1 MDADPEPD
9 PAELFGGIPFAAD
22 LGIELISAADG
33 HAEGRLE
40 LAERHTSN
48 ERTGVVHGGVT
59 YSLADTVGGAAV
71 YSVVGSSAPTVDMR
85 TDYLAPATGEQLHAE
100 AETLRVGNALAT
112 VDVTVTDGSGTPVAE
127 CRGVYKTGGG
137 NDGSAWGERPGA

>member
-1 MDADPEPD
+1 MDADRD
-9 PAELFGGIPFAAD
+9 TTELFDGIPFAED
-22 LGIELISAADG
+22 LGIELTRAADG
-33 HAEGRLE
+33 RAEGRID

-71 YSVVGSSAPTVDMR
+71 YSAVGSSTPTVDMR
-85 TDYLAPATGEQLHAE
+85 IDYLAPATGAELRAE
-100 AETLRVGNALAT
+100 AEALRVGNALAT
-112 VDVTVTDGSGTPVAE
+112 VDVTVTEGSGTTVAE

-137 NDGSAWGERPGA
+137 DGGSAWGDRPGT